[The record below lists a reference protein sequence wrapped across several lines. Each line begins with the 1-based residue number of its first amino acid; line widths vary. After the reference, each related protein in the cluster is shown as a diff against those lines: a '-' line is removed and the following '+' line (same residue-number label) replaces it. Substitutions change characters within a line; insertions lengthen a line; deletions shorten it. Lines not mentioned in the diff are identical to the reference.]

1 MRRLTA
7 LLRISSLSWFAFAYL
22 GISALQAQTF
32 TVLHRFTGGENGA
45 QPVAGLTPD
54 GTGAFYGTTYGSTDN
69 QGTVYR
75 LKQTGGSWVLQT
87 LVSGLEFPAGRVVFG
102 PHGYLYGMTSGGLDE
117 CYYSQSNCGEVYSL
131 RPACS
136 NPNCPWMLSV
146 LYEFQ
151 GGDDGAYPSW
161 VEPVFDQAGNLYGTT
176 QGGGTTGNG
185 VVFKLTPPAG
195 GRGGDWSET
204 PIYNFTDGS
213 DGKWPFGGLIF
224 DSAGKLYGAAQGGA
238 YDDGTV
244 FQLSPSGS
252 GWAIQTLYTFQ
263 GETDGKGPVGLLS
276 DGFGNL
282 YGSTETGGV
291 NGGGTVFKLSPSG
304 TGWTFSVLY
313 GLPGSAGPDA
323 CVTLDAVGNFYGT
336 TQGGGY
342 GWGSVFKLTPTNGGW
357 SYTDLFSF
365 NDRGGVV
372 NLMGTMP
379 EDTVTLDASGD
390 IYGTAAGGG
399 IFNDSCFGE
408 CGVIWEITP

>member
-1 MRRLTA
+1 MAAGRTA
-7 LLRISSLSWFAFAYL
+7 
-22 GISALQAQTF
+22 QAQTF
-32 TVLHRFTGGENGA
+32 TVLHRFTGGENGS

-54 GTGAFYGTTYGSTDN
+54 GTGAFYGTTYGFMDN

-102 PHGYLYGMTSGGLDE
+102 PHGYLYGMTSGGLTE
-117 CYYSQSNCGEVYSL
+117 CYYGHSNCGEVYSL

-146 LYEFQ
+146 LYQFQ

-176 QGGGTTGNG
+176 QGGGITGNG

-204 PIYNFTDGS
+204 PIYSFTDGS

-238 YDDGTV
+238 YEDGTV

-263 GETDGKGPVGLLS
+263 GETDGKGPVGLLF

-282 YGSTETGGV
+282 YGTTETGGV
-291 NGGGTVFKLSPSG
+291 GGGGTVFKLSPSG
-304 TGWTFSVLY
+304 MGWTFSVLY

-323 CVTLDAVGNFYGT
+323 CVALDAAGNFYGT
-336 TQGGGY
+336 TQGGGTY
-342 GWGSVFKLTPTNGGW
+342 GWGSVFKLTPMNGGW

-365 NDRGGVV
+365 NDRGGVL
-372 NLMGTMP
+372 NLMGAMP
-379 EDTVTLDASGD
+379 ADAVTLDASGN
-390 IYGTAAGGG
+390 IYGTATEGGLENRNCLSG
-399 IFNDSCFGE
+399 

>member
-54 GTGAFYGTTYGSTDN
+54 GTGVFYGTTYGTTDN

-75 LKQTGGSWVLQT
+75 LKQTGGNWILQT

-102 PHGYLYGMTSGGLDE
+102 PHGYLYGVTSGGLDD
-117 CYYSQSNCGEVYSL
+117 CYYSHSTCGEVYSL

-146 LYEFQ
+146 LYQFQ
-151 GGDDGAYPSW
+151 GGDDGASPNW

-176 QGGGTTGNG
+176 QLGGTTGNG

-195 GRGGDWSET
+195 GGDGEWSET
-204 PIYNFTDGS
+204 PIYSFTDGS

-238 YDDGTV
+238 YEDGTV

-252 GWAIQTLYTFQ
+252 GWVIQTLYTFQ
-263 GETDGKGPVGLLS
+263 GETDGNGPVGLLF

-282 YGSTETGGV
+282 YGTTHTGGGG
-291 NGGGTVFKLSPSG
+291 GGGTVFKLSPSG
-304 TGWTFSVLY
+304 LGWTFSVLY

-323 CVTLDAVGNFYGT
+323 CVALDAAGDFYGT

-342 GWGSVFKLTPTNGGW
+342 GWGSVFKLTPMNGGW

-372 NLMGTMP
+372 NLMGAMP
-379 EDTVTLDASGD
+379 EDTVTLDASGN